1 MFEMCGMIDAG
12 KYPKSGKLCDLQ
24 PSLTKKIEVDMKK
37 AMAVHSNFANSRKI
51 ANKDRLDCLASG
63 YLVSKK

>member
-1 MFEMCGMIDAG
+1 MIDAG
-12 KYPKSGKLCDLQ
+12 KYPKPGKLCDLQ